1 MDDVLRAKAAR
12 EEAHAKRDAKRRRAV
27 EDLEARE
34 RAASE
39 GGRRGAEAEARERLR
54 VELERLRRRREE
66 ATRARGVSGGDASGI
81 GVDARAEVPAHLYR
95 AIKVVWRRA
104 SDADEDAYTAK
115 ELRETFEKIGR
126 VEDVVIREGKKKKG
140 SALVVFGDEET
151 CVQASRVTCG
161 RPDNALIISR
171 AAVPPE
177 GARVR
182 ERRDGRAAER
192 RERRGGERAQ
202 SERRRRERGAQGD
215 AARGDRRFRKCRFG
229 TIETRAGARATSR
242 RGGEG

>member
-1 MDDVLRAKAAR
+1 MI
-12 EEAHAKRDAKRRRAV
+12 E
-27 EDLEARE
+27 
-34 RAASE
+34 
-39 GGRRGAEAEARERLR
+39 
-54 VELERLRRRREE
+54 
-66 ATRARGVSGGDASGI
+66 
-81 GVDARAEVPAHLYR
+81 VDARAEVPAHLYR

-126 VEDVVIREGKKKKG
+126 VEDVVMREGKKKKG

-177 GARVR
+177 G
-182 ERRDGRAAER
+182 RAAANVASDKEANAPKVNAEDACAAPKATPHAANADFESVVLER
-192 RERRGGERAQ
+192 LKRAQERARLLA
-202 SERRRRERGAQGD
+202 EAEKD
-215 AARGDRRFRKCRFG
+215 D
-229 TIETRAGARATSR
+229 E
-242 RGGEG
+242 E